1 MLGLSSMG
9 RLHDLVRVHG
19 SDHVVGMAQT
29 EKDRK
34 LARIAAEILA
44 EDTQELG
51 ITYSG
56 FCLTA
61 LPHKRLADDEIWQRS
76 SRNINLLIEPMRVH
90 GQGENRYIGVPYGS
104 RARLIL
110 LYLQTEAVR
119 NNSREVELG
128 RSMREWLRRM
138 EIGIGG
144 KSYKDVREQAA
155 RISSCRLTFKWHSED
170 GRVSAWDHD
179 HIIKSGFAMHDLDGD
194 DAQGSLWNETVRL
207 GETFFEELRRHPVPI
222 FEPAIRHIANQSLTI
237 DIYIWLAYR
246 LHSLNRATPV
256 SWLSL
261 KDQFGPG
268 YASVKPF
275 RQRFL
280 QALEM
285 ALAVYPQ
292 ARVEASTKG
301 LMLHPSPSPIERRSL
316 GLVSA
321 AGD

>member
-1 MLGLSSMG
+1 MG
-9 RLHDLVRVHG
+9 KLHDLVRVHG
-19 SDHVVGMAQT
+19 SDKALEIAGT
-29 EKDRK
+29 PK
-34 LARIAAEILA
+34 LRRLTQIAADILSDEGQA
-44 EDTQELG
+44 LG

-61 LPHKRLADDEIWQRS
+61 LPHKRLPDDQIWQRAT
-76 SRNINLLIEPMRVH
+76 RNISLLIEPVRVH
-90 GQGENRYIGVPYGS
+90 GFGTPRYVGVPYGS

-138 EIGIGG
+138 DIGIGG

-155 RISSCRLTFKWHSED
+155 RISACRLTFTWQAED
-170 GRVSAWDHD
+170 GRSHAWDHD
-179 HIIKSGFAMHDLDGD
+179 HIIKSGFAFQEVGGD
-194 DAQGSLWNETVRL
+194 ERQGALWRETVRL

-222 FEPAIRHIANQSLTI
+222 SEPAIRRIANQSLTI
-237 DIYIWLAYR
+237 DVYIWLAYR
-246 LHSLNRATPV
+246 LHSLAKPTRI

-261 KDQFGPG
+261 KEQFGPN
-268 YASVKPF
+268 YSSVKPF
-275 RQRFL
+275 RQRFI

-292 ARVEASTKG
+292 GRVDLEPRG
-301 LMLHPSPSPIERRSL
+301 LMLYPSPSPVERRRL
-316 GLVSA
+316 MVINKGNE
-321 AGD
+321 